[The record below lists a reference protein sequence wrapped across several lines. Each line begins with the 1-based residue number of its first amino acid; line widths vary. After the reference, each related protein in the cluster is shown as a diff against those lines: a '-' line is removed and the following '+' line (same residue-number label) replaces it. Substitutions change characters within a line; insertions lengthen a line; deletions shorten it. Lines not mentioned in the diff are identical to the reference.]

1 MKAIQKIVL
10 TLTMIV
16 LGGTLSFAQNYNNTS
31 IQGNGIMT
39 TRTAQT
45 KGYDK
50 IEVSG
55 PISVTLVKGTEG
67 TIEITAESNVQERVV
82 TESDGTTL
90 IISLKNNTSLLNT
103 QKIKVK
109 VPFKDLSAISLRGS
123 GDVEGKD
130 RVKASTLTLNLSG
143 SGDIDLDIDADRL
156 AAELSG
162 SGEIELSGKVTNADI
177 KSTGSGKF
185 DCEKLVSDNA
195 EITLSGSG
203 DVKMVINKSLT
214 GTIRGSGTIMYGGNP
229 PTNKVDV
236 RGSGKVK
243 PF

>member
-1 MKAIQKIVL
+1 MKAFQKTVL
-10 TLTMIV
+10 TLTLII
-16 LGGTLSFAQNYNNTS
+16 LGGTLSISQNYNNTS

-45 KGYDK
+45 KAYDK

-55 PISVTLVKGTEG
+55 PISVILVNGTEG
-67 TIEITAESNVQERVV
+67 TIEITAESNVQERIV

-103 QKIKVK
+103 QKIKVR

-123 GDVEGKD
+123 GDVESKD
-130 RVKASTLTLNLSG
+130 RIKATTLTLNLSG
-143 SGDIDLDIDADRL
+143 SGDIDLAIDADRL

-185 DCEKLVSDNA
+185 DCEELVAENA
-195 EITLSGSG
+195 QITLSGSG
-203 DVKMVINKSLT
+203 DVKIVVNKSLT
-214 GTIRGSGTIMYGGNP
+214 GGIRGSGTIMYGGKP
-229 PTNKVDV
+229 STNNVEV